1 MRRIAPQQ
9 YRSAAQQRQA
19 NLLIGIAAMRSERRF
34 PGGRQLPFVF
44 QRVPGESAFP
54 KRGLARSGAH
64 RTSARVTYCNAAN
77 RRLTVSQSGASSASQ
92 KRRPP
97 VGGLSLGRKRPRRA
111 CTVNTVRLIV
121 WRQIQQMQDL
131 NPGFALH
138 MSACDVFAT
147 AQQGRPGGGKPILW
161 FNQ

>member
-77 RRLTVSQSGASSASQ
+77 RRLTVSQSGASSALA
-92 KRRPP
+92 KKEAARRRPESREETP
-97 VGGLSLGRKRPRRA
+97 KEGMHGKHRASNSLAP
-111 CTVNTVRLIV
+111 
-121 WRQIQQMQDL
+121 
-131 NPGFALH
+131 NPTNAR
-138 MSACDVFAT
+138 S
-147 AQQGRPGGGKPILW
+147 QYRI
-161 FNQ
+161 